1 MDQLQPIISAVK
13 KHYFWVVVGLVVV
26 LGSAVAVHAT
36 SKLGSEA
43 RSRSS
48 AIDNTFKSVEAISSQ
63 QGLPNQQVVELIRKK
78 TALLKE
84 NVLAAWQRLY
94 EDQKRNCKLPDEF
107 GEQFVKEFMEA
118 YPDARKEISL
128 ALRESYGNFIQKR
141 VEQLEAIVDVLR
153 EKEKPAES
161 GSQPKAV
168 PGLGIPSPGG
178 ERDDFGGA
186 QGRLAEKKPSRE
198 IKQDMIGVVEWN
210 PAERQRIK
218 ERFIWK
224 GGAPTTREVLLA
236 QEDLWVYQAL
246 LTVIKNT
253 NEGAQRHDKAYV
265 KRIEALDIGRDAT
278 QRFTRDTRGSYGT
291 SGLGIPSNV
300 PGALPSGEV
309 DQFSQPTA
317 PVPSPGFPS
326 ATASPAASPT
336 AKLTGRELQ
345 LLTNR
350 YVDNN
355 GEPLAADA
363 AHPYA
368 EFKMMP
374 IYMRLRIDQRR
385 IPRLLAECANSNM
398 PIEIKAIEFQP
409 GRGLRFDLGALERK
423 SSEDSQGGVGGGGF
437 VGFGSPVG
445 SAKTPSSYDIQE
457 DSDTTYDV
465 TLELNGIIYIFNP
478 PDERVFGTGTASQ
491 TQPGT
496 EAQPPQVQP
505 ETPATPA
512 QPEAPAQ
519 PGSPAQPGAPAQ
531 PGVAP
536 VSVSPAQPSVPV
548 QPTAPAE
555 PTAPSQPTVPA
566 AQPTVPAQPEAGAQT
581 AAPVSQP

>member
-1 MDQLQPIISAVK
+1 MDQLQPILNAVK
-13 KHYFWVVVGLVVV
+13 KHYFWVVVGVVVV
-26 LGSAVAVHAT
+26 LGSAVAVQAT

-43 RSRSS
+43 KSRGS

-63 QGLPNQQVVELIRKK
+63 QGLPNQQVVELIREK
-78 TALLKE
+78 TRSLKD

-153 EKEKPAES
+153 EKEKPAE
-161 GSQPKAV
+161 GGGQPKPT

-178 ERDDFGGA
+178 ERDDFSPGL
-186 QGRLAEKKPSRE
+186 GRPAEKKPGRE
-198 IKQDMIGVVEWN
+198 AKQDMVGVVEWN
-210 PAERQRIK
+210 PADRQRIK

-246 LTVIKNT
+246 LTVIKNA

-278 QRFTRDTRGSYGT
+278 QRFTRDTRGSYST

-300 PGALPSGEV
+300 PGGLPSGEV
-309 DQFSQPTA
+309 DQFSQPATGTA
-317 PVPSPGFPS
+317 SPGFPPTTPAPS
-326 ATASPAASPT
+326 ALPT
-336 AKLTGRELQ
+336 GKLTGRELQ

-355 GEPLAADA
+355 GEPLPAEA

-398 PIEIKAIEFQP
+398 PIEIKVIEFQP
-409 GRGLRFDLGALERK
+409 GRGLRFDLGALDRK
-423 SSEDSQGGVGGGGF
+423 SSEDLHGGAGGGGF
-437 VGFGSPVG
+437 VGFGSSVG
-445 SAKTPSSYDIQE
+445 SGKTPSGYDTQE
-457 DSDTTYDV
+457 DSEGTYDV
-465 TLELNGIIYIFNP
+465 TLELKGIIYIFNP

-496 EAQPPQVQP
+496 EAQPPQAQP

-519 PGSPAQPGAPAQ
+519 PESPA
-531 PGVAP
+531 
-536 VSVSPAQPSVPV
+536 
-548 QPTAPAE
+548 QPTAPAQPE
-555 PTAPSQPTVPA
+555 KPAQPTAPASQPQPPPDAQAPA
-566 AQPTVPAQPEAGAQT
+566 APAASKGT
-581 AAPVSQP
+581 